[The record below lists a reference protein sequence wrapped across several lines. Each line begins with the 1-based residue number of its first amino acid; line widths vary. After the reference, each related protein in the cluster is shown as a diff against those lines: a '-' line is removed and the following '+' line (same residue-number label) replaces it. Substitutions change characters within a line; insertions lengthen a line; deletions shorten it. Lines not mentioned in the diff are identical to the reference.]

1 MLRRLAV
8 ATVVAILAWSLGGPP
23 RGRADGPDGSTRL
36 VREAGDA
43 YYERLKRDSPQLRL
57 SLGLPIESLPDLSL
71 AKEEQDAAEARGWLE
86 RLKAAKA
93 DELSHED
100 ALSLDVLRFVL
111 ESEADAPRFHWLRFP
126 VTPYASP
133 FRGVHGVFAAQQ
145 LGAASGRERFL
156 TLLGQYARLIG
167 QMREILEG
175 QASRGIRIPKQEL
188 DLVVPTLRAIAGGVD
203 ASPLGVKAE
212 RLTGVAAAEA
222 AEFRSLVAKRLD
234 DEINP
239 ALTALASWLDSE
251 YRRAAPDAVGLGQYP
266 GGADYYRWLVRYYTS
281 QDVTPEEVHRIGQQ
295 RVAAI
300 EAEMAALRGRV
311 GFTGTK
317 AEFREKLRTDPRF
330 FPKTADEIGARLM
343 AHIARIEPKVDAF
356 FQRKPKAPYGVKRLE
371 PELEGAATFGY
382 YQLPTASDPG
392 GYYRYNGSKLEDR
405 SLLNAGGLIFHE
417 LVPGHHFQLLLA
429 IENQG
434 LPAFRRETFFTAYS
448 EGWGEYA
455 SDLAGE
461 MGMYEDPYDRYGRLS
476 MDIFISTRL
485 VVDTGMNALG
495 WTRAQAV
502 AFMREHLMET
512 DTQIHTESLRYSTD
526 IPGQS
531 LAYRMGSLEIRRLR
545 EKARSALGPRFDV
558 RRFHEAVLGSGA
570 LPMRTLER
578 HVDWFVKQEQAR

>member
-1 MLRRLAV
+1 MLRQLAV
-8 ATVVAILAWSLGGPP
+8 ATLLAVLGWSLGAPP
-23 RGRADGPDGSTRL
+23 LGRADEPNAFARL

-71 AKEEQDAAEARGWLE
+71 AKEEQDAAEARAWLA
-86 RLKAAKA
+86 RLAAAKA
-93 DELSHED
+93 DELAHED
-100 ALSLDVLRFVL
+100 ALSLDVLRFLL
-111 ESEADAPRFHWLRFP
+111 EAEADAPRFHWLRFP

-133 FRGVHGVFAAQQ
+133 FRSVHGVFAAQ
-145 LGAASGRERFL
+145 AVTDAVGRARFL
-156 TLLGQYARLIG
+156 TLLGHYARLIG

-175 QASRGIRIPKQEL
+175 QAARGIRIPKQEL

-203 ASPLGVKAE
+203 TSPLGVKSG
-212 RLTGVAAAEA
+212 RLAGVAPAEA
-222 AEFRSLVAKRLD
+222 EAFRSEVGRRL
-234 DEINP
+234 ETQVNP
-239 ALTALASWLDSE
+239 GLTALASWLDGE
-251 YRRAAPDAVGLGQYP
+251 YRKAAPDAVGLGQYP
-266 GGADYYRWLVRYYTS
+266 GGADYYRWLVRYHTS
-281 QDVTPEEVHRIGQQ
+281 QDVTPEQVHRIGQE

-300 EAEMAALRGRV
+300 EAEMASLRARV

-343 AHIARIEPKVDAF
+343 AHVARIEPKVDAF
-356 FQRKPKAPYGVKRLE
+356 FLRKPRAPYGVKRLE

-461 MGMYEDPYDRYGRLS
+461 MGMYEDPYDRYGRLA

-495 WTRAQAV
+495 WPREKAV

-531 LAYRMGSLEIRRLR
+531 LAYRMGSLELRRLR
-545 EKARSALGPRFDV
+545 EKARAALGPRFDV
-558 RRFHEAVLGSGA
+558 RRFHDAVLGSGA
-570 LPMRTLER
+570 LPMRTLEQ